1 MKDLSKNKGFSLVE
15 LIIVVA
21 IITVL
26 AAAIAPAVIRYIE
39 KSRESIDIDA
49 CDEVFRAMSN
59 ELLSDK
65 VVFDKSDP
73 AAEFRITVTRSG
85 LTVSTIG
92 VQDAGKH
99 TDSIFKSLGIE
110 ADSSN
115 QFFSPGLKAKSKRVS
130 ENQTGT
136 ATQTYSV
143 VLSGSGAMSK
153 NIYFPE

>member
-1 MKDLSKNKGFSLVE
+1 MKDLSRNKGFSLVE

-26 AAAIAPAVIRYIE
+26 AAAITPALIRYIE
-39 KSRESIDIDA
+39 KSRESIDIDN

-73 AAEFRITVTRSG
+73 TAEFRITVNSNG
-85 LTVSTIG
+85 LVVSTRG
-92 VQDAGKH
+92 VTDPAKH
-99 TDSIFKSLGIE
+99 TEAVFKSLGIE

-115 QFFSPGLKAKSKRVS
+115 QFVSNGLKSKSKRVS
-130 ENQTGT
+130 ENQSGT
-136 ATQTYSV
+136 ITRSYSV
-143 VLSGSGAMSK
+143 VLNSTGGMTK
-153 NIYFPE
+153 NIYFID